1 MFIKYMFLELMIGSK
16 LVAGKGNAG
25 MIGFCY
31 RCNGRVN
38 EINRFWCNFMV
49 FLVWEWFVG
58 TKSGHDKGV
67 QY

>member
-1 MFIKYMFLELMIGSK
+1 MIGSK
-16 LVAGKGNAG
+16 VIANESDCRKWNDR
-25 MIGFCY
+25 ICY

>member
-1 MFIKYMFLELMIGSK
+1 MFIKYMFLELMIVSK

-25 MIGFCY
+25 MIRLSF
-31 RCNGRVN
+31 NGRVN

-49 FLVWEWFVG
+49 FLVWELFVG
-58 TKSGHDKGV
+58 AKSGHDKGV